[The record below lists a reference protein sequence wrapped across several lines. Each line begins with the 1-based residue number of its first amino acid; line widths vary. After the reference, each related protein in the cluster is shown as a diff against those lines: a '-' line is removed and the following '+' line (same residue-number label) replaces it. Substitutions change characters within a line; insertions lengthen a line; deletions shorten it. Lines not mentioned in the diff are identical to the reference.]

1 MTELAELIQQ
11 LSVKVDNLNIIQS
24 KHGLSDKKWLSFD
37 ELALY
42 LDVSI
47 ETVYALNKRKELTI
61 YGRNS
66 KLKYYKREEVD
77 AWIEL
82 GGALRLSKYELSK
95 KIRKAA

>member
-1 MTELAELIQQ
+1 MNELVQMIQQ
-11 LSVKVDNLNIIQS
+11 LRAEVNSLYVQQRTAT
-24 KHGLSDKKWLSFD
+24 LSDKRWLSFQ

-42 LDVSI
+42 LDIDI

-61 YGRNS
+61 YGRNT

-82 GGALRLSKYELSK
+82 GGALRLSKYAMSK
-95 KIRKAA
+95 KIRKVA